1 MPAGRK
7 PARWA
12 AGGRDGPTHLLHKQS
27 FIGHIL
33 SDTGLVRPA
42 SQYVDGLA
50 AEVGEEQIRQ
60 ADADHI
66 FVTSFSGGEAAKE
79 RFQRNP
85 L

>member
-1 MPAGRK
+1 M
-7 PARWA
+7 
-12 AGGRDGPTHLLHKQS
+12 HKQS

-60 ADADHI
+60 AGD
-66 FVTSFSGGEAAKE
+66 VPTSPT
-79 RFQRNP
+79 RFG
-85 L
+85 